1 MSQGRLTLCMCVLT
15 AIRLTVL
22 ITSKSPFS
30 CFRCCM
36 TSRRPNICHHDASV
50 HVHSYSALVL
60 APTHKLSCQLA
71 SFGTALVHHSRQRI
85 TCKRCECSGVS
96 RERRSCLWQA
106 DLNSTFWKSSGWLST
121 KRMFFLVCL
130 PRALCLDSMFLL
142 PFLSSTSM

>member
-1 MSQGRLTLCMCVLT
+1 MSQGRLTLCTCVLT

-22 ITSKSPFS
+22 ITSKFPFN

-106 DLNSTFWKSSGWLST
+106 DLNSTFWKSSGWMST

-130 PRALCLDSMFLL
+130 PRALCLDSMF
-142 PFLSSTSM
+142 FYHF